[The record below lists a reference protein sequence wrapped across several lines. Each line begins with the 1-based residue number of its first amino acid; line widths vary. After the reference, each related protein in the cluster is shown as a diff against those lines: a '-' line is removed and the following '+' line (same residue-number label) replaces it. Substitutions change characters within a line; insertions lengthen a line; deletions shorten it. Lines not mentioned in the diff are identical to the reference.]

1 VLSASVVYAPT
12 PYFGLN
18 MLVSRVYDTP
28 SPVPGYYGQA
38 PVQFTG
44 DLRFRLSRQV
54 LVDLTRA
61 YYFNFANERWTPQ
74 FGIQF
79 SP

>member
-1 VLSASVVYAPT
+1 
-12 PYFGLN
+12 
-18 MLVSRVYDTP
+18 VSK
-28 SPVPGYYGQA
+28 QLLL
-38 PVQFTG
+38 
-44 DLRFRLSRQV
+44 DLG
-54 LVDLTRA
+54 RA

>member
-1 VLSASVVYAPT
+1 
-12 PYFGLN
+12 
-18 MLVSRVYDTP
+18 
-28 SPVPGYYGQA
+28 VPGLYGQP

-44 DLRFRLSRQV
+44 DVRVRLARQV
-54 LVDLTRA
+54 QVDLTRS
-61 YYFNFANERWTPQ
+61 YYFNFADQRWTPQ